1 MCYQS
6 TQPCRSKVKQ
16 PGVSLAC
23 RPHLR
28 VCVQLQRMECPYPL
42 QLCNNGNVKVEAGA
56 LD

>member
-23 RPHLR
+23 RLR
-28 VCVQLQRMECPYPL
+28 VCVQLQRIECPYPL
-42 QLCNNGNVKVEAGA
+42 QLYNNSNAKVEAGA